1 MGRDLP
7 GSRGKY
13 GDKVGLMLL
22 EQGPFHFLIF
32 STRLPPPTL
41 RRTLQMVESRPPTHA
56 VIGEGAW
63 SSTGAGQRGD
73 AGEGAEPDGGS
84 TSLHLSSHP
93 PLLPVV

>member
-41 RRTLQMVESRPPTHA
+41 RRTLQMVESPLPAPPPPTP
-56 VIGEGAW
+56 
-63 SSTGAGQRGD
+63 RC
-73 AGEGAEPDGGS
+73 DGGGG
-84 TSLHLSSHP
+84 LELDRGRP
-93 PLLPVV
+93 AWGRWGGG